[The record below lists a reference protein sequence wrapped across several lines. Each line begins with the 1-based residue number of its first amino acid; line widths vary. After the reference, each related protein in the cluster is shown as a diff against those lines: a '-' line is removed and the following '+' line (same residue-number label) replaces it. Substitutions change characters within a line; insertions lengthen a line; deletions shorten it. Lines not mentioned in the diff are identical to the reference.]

1 VAALRHAATLLLP
14 HKPYADLR
22 NEPLA
27 IWVKYIQEVDS
38 MNRSS
43 YTQKLKGFEYRTL
56 VGWISEFS
64 SRPLHEPW
72 PVITLDDEM
81 MSDFYEIFDLCQQV
95 GFDKMVIWGLFVSRR
110 WPVPLVQAVDE
121 QRRKQIQKLLDAAHK
136 RGIQILSGLG
146 VYSWGFEEIIEKF
159 PKVSKGSPRVMCAA
173 VPEAE
178 EWMQRVVDFVLS
190 GFDIDGV
197 QMQSADQN
205 RCQCSEC
212 QKFGDVEYHAML
224 NDNTAQYIRSKWQD
238 KIITV
243 NNWGLSFA
251 NPDDMPPLDEV
262 VGERSEHLQR
272 MTRAVDILIDYN
284 NSARS
289 YRKQLIDN
297 LDCAYGTLA
306 GVSVGPPQRW
316 ERAKWSLP
324 TTTTNVPYLR
334 TLYDDGGRAVEQFTV
349 ALSNPGGEVT
359 LRFSGKLLSD
369 ISRAP
374 DAILREAIEECFEP
388 KDSATTDGLMEVFQR
403 AENGF
408 FQNAG
413 HDYGSV
419 GLFYIDGG
427 LFPGEQGDRETYLL
441 RMSADDLNNYE
452 REIQTALNQLKQI
465 KSNVSKLNKWEHVC
479 QSLNTVLLDIRRIR
493 GKKVKGQEGK

>member
-1 VAALRHAATLLLP
+1 
-14 HKPYADLR
+14 
-22 NEPLA
+22 
-27 IWVKYIQEVDS
+27 
-38 MNRSS
+38 
-43 YTQKLKGFEYRTL
+43 
-56 VGWISEFS
+56 
-64 SRPLHEPW
+64 
-72 PVITLDDEM
+72 
-81 MSDFYEIFDLCQQV
+81 
-95 GFDKMVIWGLFVSRR
+95 
-110 WPVPLVQAVDE
+110 
-121 QRRKQIQKLLDAAHK
+121 
-136 RGIQILSGLG
+136 
-146 VYSWGFEEIIEKF
+146 
-159 PKVSKGSPRVMCAA
+159 
-173 VPEAE
+173 
-178 EWMQRVVDFVLS
+178 
-190 GFDIDGV
+190 
-197 QMQSADQN
+197 
-205 RCQCSEC
+205 
-212 QKFGDVEYHAML
+212 
-224 NDNTAQYIRSKWQD
+224 
-238 KIITV
+238 
-243 NNWGLSFA
+243 
-251 NPDDMPPLDEV
+251 
-262 VGERSEHLQR
+262 
-272 MTRAVDILIDYN
+272 
-284 NSARS
+284 
-289 YRKQLIDN
+289 
-297 LDCAYGTLA
+297 
-306 GVSVGPPQRW
+306 
-316 ERAKWSLP
+316 
-324 TTTTNVPYLR
+324 
-334 TLYDDGGRAVEQFTV
+334 VEQFTV

>member
-1 VAALRHAATLLLP
+1 MYQSA
-14 HKPYADLR
+14 
-22 NEPLA
+22 
-27 IWVKYIQEVDS
+27 
-38 MNRSS
+38 S
-43 YTQKLKGFEYRTL
+43 YTQKLKGFEHRAL

-72 PVITLDDEM
+72 PVIKLDDEM
-81 MSDFYEIFDLCQQV
+81 MSDFYEIFDLCKQA

-110 WPVPLVQAVDE
+110 WPVPLAQAVDA
-121 QRRKQIQKLLDAAHK
+121 QRRRRIQELLDAAHE

-159 PKVSKGSPRVMCAA
+159 PQVSKGSPRVMCAS
-173 VPEAE
+173 VPESE
-178 EWMQRVVDFVLS
+178 KWMQQVVDFVLS
-190 GFDIDGV
+190 DFDLDGV

-212 QKFGDVEYHAML
+212 QKLGEVEYHAML
-224 NDNTAQYIRSKWQD
+224 NDNTAQYIRSKWRD

-251 NPDDMPPLDEV
+251 NPDDMPN
-262 VGERSEHLQR
+262 LQR
-272 MTRAVDILIDYN
+272 MTKAVDILIDYN
-284 NSARS
+284 NSAHS
-289 YRKQLIDN
+289 YRKQLIGN

-316 ERAKWSLP
+316 ERTKWLLP

-334 TLYDDGGRAVEQFTV
+334 TLHDDGGRAVEQFTV

-369 ISRAP
+369 VNRSP

-408 FQNAG
+408 FSNSG
-413 HDYGSV
+413 RNYGSV

-441 RMSADDLNNYE
+441 RMSVDDLNNYE
-452 REIQTALNQLKQI
+452 REMQTALGQLEQI
-465 KSNVSKLNKWEHVC
+465 RSGIGKMNKWEYIR
-479 QSLNTVLLDIRRIR
+479 QSLNTVLSDIKRLR
-493 GKKVKGQEGK
+493 GKGAKGQKG